1 LQSVPFM
8 IDIKFEHQPKI
19 IWQTRILTLAG
30 ALPFLIALLLV
41 IFPQAGFDGVYL
53 ATSYAALII
62 SFLCGTLWTQALK
75 ASDRAL
81 SPLLIKSNLVTLIAW
96 AALLFLP
103 NLGTLVLHGLCF
115 LYLLFLDQSLFLRGY
130 LPPWYYSLRRM
141 VTVLVFTLI
150 VLLMG
155 ALTF

>member
-1 LQSVPFM
+1 MANKNINSCG
-8 IDIKFEHQPKI
+8 
-19 IWQTRILTLAG
+19 RASILDC
-30 ALPFLIALLLV
+30 ALV
-41 IFPQAGFDGVYL
+41 GDFPSSWV
-53 ATSYAALII
+53 
-62 SFLCGTLWTQALK
+62 
-75 ASDRAL
+75 
-81 SPLLIKSNLVTLIAW
+81 KSNLVTLIAW